1 MDILNEIKTFS
12 IKHKLLNKNSH
23 FLIGFSGGADSMLLL
38 YCLRKLQ
45 DTYKFRLSA
54 LHINHNWRGKES
66 DNEAKNC
73 ENFCKEFGINFY
85 CETLNDEIK
94 KDENSARI
102 ARYDLFNQ
110 YAKQLSA
117 TAILTAHNSTDVVET
132 FIYRL
137 AKGMGTEGALSIP
150 EKRPAKH
157 CNIYRPLIN
166 ISSKDIR
173 KQCKEFA
180 LDYNVDS
187 SNFNNKYK
195 RNLIRNEILPK
206 LEKINP
212 DFENSVLSFIEN
224 LKSNN
229 KLLEETYAKDYD
241 KVIVSNK
248 ILTPHFIEFGED
260 IQRVI
265 IYKFL
270 KSNDIE
276 PQKDLILRLIHQII
290 KNSDKPNGKKYS
302 IKNQENSSENISF
315 FCSKE
320 ECYIIGINNFINSP
334 VIFENEFK
342 EPLKQTKYSTQKI
355 PQSSSKT
362 AIVNKNAIVFPLELR
377 TRKAGDVIQPFSH
390 KSKIKLKDYF
400 IEKNIPEHKR
410 NEILLLCKGLSLI
423 HI

>member
-1 MDILNEIKTFS
+1 MDILNEIKTFF

-38 YCLRKLQ
+38 YCLKNLQ
-45 DTYKFRLSA
+45 NTYHFNLSA

-66 DNEAKNC
+66 DNEANNC
-73 ENFCKEFGINFY
+73 EKFCKKFGINFY
-85 CETLNDEIK
+85 CETLSEEIK

-110 YAKQLSA
+110 YAKQLGA

-166 ISSKDIR
+166 VSSQDIR
-173 KQCKEFA
+173 KQCKKFA

-241 KVIVSNK
+241 KIIVNNK

-270 KSNDIE
+270 KNNDIE
-276 PQKDLILRLIHQII
+276 PQKDLILRLIQQII

-320 ECYIIGINNFINSP
+320 ECCIIGTNNFINSP

-342 EPLKQTKYSTQKI
+342 KPLIQTKYSTQKI

-362 AIVNKNAIVFPLELR
+362 AIVNKNEYTFFIVM
-377 TRKAGDVIQPFSH
+377 S
-390 KSKIKLKDYF
+390 
-400 IEKNIPEHKR
+400 
-410 NEILLLCKGLSLI
+410 
-423 HI
+423 